1 MHDLADVLQVGDE
14 GLLVDGVLLQ
24 PREDVLQPGR
34 KDEQVTFSAYQC
46 GTDVPSYSDT
56 VWQCSNEAASGAK
69 NQEQEQAGS
78 GAEAS
83 TGSQELLKSLL
94 SGASV

>member
-1 MHDLADVLQVGDE
+1 MRIEGCRGRAEGMRNRE
-14 GLLVDGVLLQ
+14 GLRIKFLQHLKMESVKLSRRKVHLVSVFQ
-24 PREDVLQPGR
+24 RSR
-34 KDEQVTFSAYQC
+34 IRS
-46 GTDVPSYSDT
+46 
-56 VWQCSNEAASGAK
+56 K

>member
-1 MHDLADVLQVGDE
+1 MLYFE
-14 GLLVDGVLLQ
+14 VLLKIESSVV
-24 PREDVLQPGR
+24 PILLITTATPTLVPSEDVSWL
-34 KDEQVTFSAYQC
+34 
-46 GTDVPSYSDT
+46 
-56 VWQCSNEAASGAK
+56 QCSNEAASGAK

-83 TGSQELLKSLL
+83 AGSQDLLIRPL

>member
-1 MHDLADVLQVGDE
+1 MGTASRNLVILLIDVLVIVFIDCHLALTSSVRSS
-14 GLLVDGVLLQ
+14 LLEFLHV
-24 PREDVLQPGR
+24 
-34 KDEQVTFSAYQC
+34 F
-46 GTDVPSYSDT
+46 
-56 VWQCSNEAASGAK
+56 QCSNEAASGAK